1 MPAWKARRLLA
12 MAAVVVGV
20 TPLAGHADN
29 TSTPVPLA
37 DSTVAAF
44 SSPYVFTPEAQLVGQ
59 PEWQRSFQ
67 QGLDRAKL
75 VGYKWMFFSL
85 QWSYLQLPDGSVD
98 FSGLDSIV
106 KAAHDDQ
113 IQLVIDL
120 QSCNFSEPQS
130 PTLTGGGYRLK
141 GAGLPTCAPK
151 DFGPLVNTWTAV
163 FDRYRPGGGLA
174 TTLGWNDGYG
184 VLNYEIENEPNSL
197 VWTTG
202 NYQKIPKDYALFVSL
217 LGAAAHN
224 LDPRITF
231 LAPALSQDSG
241 SPPAGQDPPG
251 IAWLKSILDSS
262 DASMAG
268 ASDDYTAAWQ
278 AGQAPVVGAGPYIGA
293 YSYHEDFANAGTS
306 VLEVR
311 PIQIHDAVTQF
322 ANQAKDP
329 TTTSPMLW
337 CTECGSGYVSSKTD
351 PAAQLAFSYGEA
363 QYMLETIGA
372 GAANG
377 VAHMAVDFSVNNM
390 DDDATFEAEPGY
402 LMAKAFTTYF
412 PTKDGWS
419 DLSQQ
424 LSDPTDPSKA
434 VVAFSWAD
442 PQGANRATAL
452 FAPDIP
458 NSGDANT
465 PTVAPSSTVGPDFTV
480 QVPVSTPTALVID
493 NGWHTRTVTATNGF
507 VTVTLHQA
515 QPSPVV
521 MVVEQ
526 P

>member
-1 MPAWKARRLLA
+1 MSAWKGRRLLLL
-12 MAAVVVGV
+12 AAALIVGV
-20 TPLAGHADN
+20 TPLTGHAANDK
-29 TSTPVPLA
+29 TLAPLA

-75 VGYKWMFFSL
+75 VGYKWFFFSL
-85 QWSYLQLPDGSVD
+85 QWSYIQSPDGSVD
-98 FSGLDSIV
+98 LSGLDQIV
-106 KAAHDDQ
+106 EAAHQDG

-120 QSCNFSEPQS
+120 QSCNFSEPQP
-130 PTLTGGGYRLK
+130 PTLTGGGYRMK
-141 GAGLPTCAPK
+141 GVGLPTCAPK
-151 DFGPLVNTWTAV
+151 DFTTLVNTWLQV
-163 FDRYRPGGGLA
+163 IDRYRPGSAFTKDWG
-174 TTLGWNDGYG
+174 GYG
-184 VLNYEIENEPNSL
+184 VLNYEVENEPNSL
-197 VWTTG
+197 LWTTG
-202 NYQKIPKDYALFVSL
+202 NYQKVPKDYALYLSYL
-217 LGAAAHN
+217 ATAAHN

-241 SPPAGQDPPG
+241 STPAGQDPPG
-251 IAWLKSILDSS
+251 IAWLKTILDSS
-262 DASMAG
+262 DASMSG

-278 AGQAPVVGAGPYIGA
+278 AGQLPVVGAGPYIGA

-311 PIQIHDAVTQF
+311 PTQIRDAVLQF
-322 ANQAKDP
+322 ANQASYP
-329 TTTSPMLW
+329 TTSDPMLW

-372 GAANG
+372 GSANG

-390 DDDATFEAEPGY
+390 DADATFEAEPSY

-412 PTKDGWS
+412 PSSIGWS
-419 DLSQQ
+419 DVSQQ
-424 LSDPTDPSKA
+424 LSATASDPTQS
-434 VVAFSWAD
+434 VVAFNWAD
-442 PQGANRATAL
+442 PHGDARSTAL

-458 NSGDANT
+458 SNSDANT
-465 PTVAPSSTVGPDFTV
+465 PTVVPSNSVGPDFTV

-493 NGWHTRTVTATNGF
+493 NGWQSHQVTATNGY
-507 VTVTLHQA
+507 VTVTLHAA

-521 MVVEQ
+521 MVIEQ
-526 P
+526 PS